1 VTTSSPARRA
11 TTDRPRLDAAR
22 STALLA
28 LLALAACAGKAA
40 PPSVPGHD
48 GAPAGDAR
56 LRFTPE
62 VEFSFDSLDARPLS
76 ADSTR
81 GQPTLIA
88 FVTTASLPA
97 QAQVDFLVAMAKHD
111 ADRVHYA
118 VVALERPED
127 RELVEMYGKALAIP
141 FPVAM
146 ADPQTL
152 AGAGPFG
159 DVRGVPVT
167 VLLDRSGRVV
177 WRVAGRVAKSDEVR
191 AAMRGL

>member
-1 VTTSSPARRA
+1 VAPSPG
-11 TTDRPRLDAAR
+11 
-22 STALLA
+22 LLA
-28 LLALAACAGKAA
+28 ALALAACAARA
-40 PPSVPGHD
+40 TPASVPGRE
-48 GAPAGDAR
+48 GTQAGDAR
-56 LRFTPE
+56 SRLAPE
-62 VEFSFDSLDARPLS
+62 IDFSFDSLDDRPLS
-76 ADSTR
+76 AESTR
-81 GQPTLIA
+81 GQPTFIA

-118 VVALERPED
+118 VVALERPEN

-146 ADPQTL
+146 ADAPTL

-167 VLLDRSGRVV
+167 VLLDRSGRLV
-177 WRVAGRVAKSDEVR
+177 WRVAGRVAKSDEMR

>member
-1 VTTSSPARRA
+1 VKISSSARRA
-11 TTDRPRLDAAR
+11 TTDRLGLGPALR
-22 STALLA
+22 LLA
-28 LLALAACAGKAA
+28 FLPVAACAGKATPASA
-40 PPSVPGHD
+40 PGSGGPPVGE
-48 GAPAGDAR
+48 AR
-56 LRFTPE
+56 LPFTQE
-62 VEFSFDSLDARPLS
+62 VEFSFDSLDDRPLS

-118 VVALERPED
+118 VVALEHPES
-127 RELVEMYGKALAIP
+127 RELVEMYRKALAIP

-146 ADPQTL
+146 ADAPTL

-177 WRVAGRVAKSDEVR
+177 WRVAGRVAKSAEVR

>member
-1 VTTSSPARRA
+1 VKTSSAGKRA
-11 TTDRPRLDAAR
+11 TTDPAR
-22 STALLA
+22 GAGALLV
-28 LLALAACAGKAA
+28 LALAACGGQGTRPATAAHAGPPAA
-40 PPSVPGHD
+40 SSALP
-48 GAPAGDAR
+48 
-56 LRFTPE
+56 FTSE
-62 VEFSFDSLDARPLS
+62 IDFSFDSLDARPLS
-76 ADSTR
+76 AESMR

-111 ADRVHYA
+111 GDRVHYA

-127 RELVEMYGKALAIP
+127 RELVEMYEKALGIP
-141 FPVAM
+141 FPVAL
-146 ADPQTL
+146 ADAPTR

-167 VLLDRSGRVV
+167 VLLDRDGRVV
-177 WRVAGRVAKSDEVR
+177 WRVAGRVAKSEEVR